1 GTRDRARQGALHQAA
16 LRPHTTF
23 PLATTADPLRADVK
37 ALARP
42 EGRMAGSGRRAANR
56 CPERVPRARRRGVTR
71 QMLLRIDPWA
81 PEYDAALQLVADDA
95 AEDTV
100 EALDL
105 TVEVA
110 AWQPIIPEPTPRPLL
125 WFVDGVRRVDLRVLT
140 AESQPLRYGLLGSLA
155 VGAVRAAA
163 RAEFDQAVG
172 RRALVMGGG
181 LLPDPIHVSVDN
193 GVLDFAG
200 HPVADNTPEAPLAG
214 LQALM
219 RQAEADLAAT
229 LAGQGLVLVDG
240 PLTHLQPS
248 PDVIVGYV
256 KRMRRGYLPVT
267 HAPLLVQLPA
277 GARTPLFLLRDPAGR
292 FDRYSWYVRLAEP
305 GPVAHRLASVV
316 RLETWAA

>member
-1 GTRDRARQGALHQAA
+1 
-16 LRPHTTF
+16 
-23 PLATTADPLRADVK
+23 
-37 ALARP
+37 
-42 EGRMAGSGRRAANR
+42 
-56 CPERVPRARRRGVTR
+56 
-71 QMLLRIDPWA
+71 MLLRIDPWA

-110 AWQPIIPEPTPRPLL
+110 SWQPIIPKLTPRPLL

-140 AESQPLRYGLLGSLA
+140 AESQPLRYGVLGSLA
-155 VGAVRAAA
+155 VGAVRAAE
-163 RAEFDQAVG
+163 RAEFDQPVV

-181 LLPDPIHVSVDN
+181 LLPDPIHISVEN
-193 GVLDFAG
+193 GVVDFAG

-229 LAGQGLVLVDG
+229 LVGQGLVLVDG

-248 PDVIVGYV
+248 PNVIVGYV

-316 RLETWAA
+316 RLETWAAVGLQAARAAADVTARYLPTLASTPDRDPRAPQNLVPVGALEHHLRHRLGDPQHIRRCLMRHLTEMAA